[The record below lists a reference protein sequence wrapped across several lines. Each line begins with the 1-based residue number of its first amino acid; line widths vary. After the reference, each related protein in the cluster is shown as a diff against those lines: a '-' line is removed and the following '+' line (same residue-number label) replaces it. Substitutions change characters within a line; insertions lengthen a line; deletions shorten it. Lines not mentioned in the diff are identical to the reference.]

1 MSESNDFQQIQKLSL
16 EQIQTQ
22 RATQNQI
29 LLGELIAMND
39 EGIKERIEAELYD
52 NPALEEVNDEQEES
66 YTDSVEDGDGDDNDR
81 ETTQEVGQGD
91 EDPFESPYAQ
101 SDDDSDSSGD
111 SYDDGFALIAS
122 SRRKRADDVYRPPV
136 VNEASM
142 YEVLMNQVRE
152 RDLTER
158 QLLIAEYIIGEI
170 DDDGL
175 MRRSIPSICGDIIS
189 RENEFVTPQEVQE
202 MLEVIQDLEPAGIG
216 ATNTRECILLQIED
230 MKGVN
235 IKAAQLAHTIVEKH
249 FDAYER
255 HHYDKILNAL
265 NIDEETFE
273 EANKIIKRTNPRPGN
288 MFNSGERLGNA
299 THITPNFIVTTDN
312 NKLQLTVVNDIPEL
326 QISESYE
333 IEYQRLMKSKS
344 QKVKESDEE
353 VTIKRQYES
362 ASNFIML
369 LKQRQEKLYKI
380 MKSIMMR
387 QQEFFITGET
397 KSLKPMVLKDIAEDT
412 GYDTSTISR
421 AQQNKYVD
429 TNWGIFPVKY
439 FFVKRLN
446 DNDASSS
453 AIKEIIKNMIDNE
466 DKTKPLSDD
475 RLCEELQSQGFD
487 IRRRTVAKYR
497 DSLRIPVARQ
507 RKALRTN

>member
-81 ETTQEVGQGD
+81 ETTQEVGQGN

-235 IKAAQLAHTIVEKH
+235 IEAAQLAHTIVEKH

-288 MFNSGERLGNA
+288 MWQHVQQWLKIG
-299 THITPNFIVTTDN
+299 
-312 NKLQLTVVNDIPEL
+312 
-326 QISESYE
+326 
-333 IEYQRLMKSKS
+333 
-344 QKVKESDEE
+344 
-353 VTIKRQYES
+353 KRNPHHS
-362 ASNFIML
+362 
-369 LKQRQEKLYKI
+369 KLYRHY
-380 MKSIMMR
+380 R
-387 QQEFFITGET
+387 QQQAAAHCSE
-397 KSLKPMVLKDIAEDT
+397 
-412 GYDTSTISR
+412 
-421 AQQNKYVD
+421 
-429 TNWGIFPVKY
+429 
-439 FFVKRLN
+439 
-446 DNDASSS
+446 
-453 AIKEIIKNMIDNE
+453 
-466 DKTKPLSDD
+466 
-475 RLCEELQSQGFD
+475 
-487 IRRRTVAKYR
+487 
-497 DSLRIPVARQ
+497 
-507 RKALRTN
+507 

>member
-1 MSESNDFQQIQKLSL
+1 MSESNDFKQIQKQSL

-22 RATQNQI
+22 RATLNQM
-29 LLGELIAMND
+29 LLGELIEMND
-39 EGIKERIEAELYD
+39 EGIKERIEAELID
-52 NPALEEVNDEQEES
+52 NPALEEVADSQEDDYSNSLDE
-66 YTDSVEDGDGDDNDR
+66 GDDSTN
-81 ETTQEVGQGD
+81 ETTPEVGQGND
-91 EDPFESPYAQ
+91 DPFDSPYTQ
-101 SDDDSDSSGD
+101 NDDDNSGD
-111 SYDDGFALIAS
+111 SYDDGFALISS
-122 SRRKRADDVYRPPV
+122 SRKKRGTADVYRPPV

-202 MLEVIQDLEPAGIG
+202 VLEVIQDLEPAGIG

-230 MKGVN
+230 MKGVK
-235 IKAAQLAHTIVEKH
+235 IEAAQLAHTIVDKYFE
-249 FDAYER
+249 AYER

-265 NIDEETFE
+265 NIDEKAFD
-273 EANKIIKRTNPRPGN
+273 EADKIIKRTNPRPGN
-288 MFNSGERLGNA
+288 LFNSGERMANA
-299 THITPNFIVTTDN
+299 THITPSFIITTDN
-312 NKLQLTVVNDIPEL
+312 DKLQLTVVNDIPEL

-333 IEYQRLMKSKS
+333 IEYQRLAKRKG
-344 QKVKESDEE
+344 QNVKENDEE

-369 LKQRQEKLYKI
+369 LKMRQEKLYKI
-380 MKSIMMR
+380 MKAIMMR
-387 QQEFFITGET
+387 QQEFFITGDVH
-397 KSLKPMVLKDIAEDT
+397 SLKPLVLKDIAEAT

-429 TNWGIFPVKY
+429 TNWGIFPVKH
-439 FFVKRLN
+439 FFVKKLN
-446 DNDASSS
+446 DNDASSAS
-453 AIKEIIKNMIDNE
+453 IKEIIKNMVDNE

-475 RLCEELQSQGFD
+475 RLCEELQRQGFD
-487 IRRRTVAKYR
+487 IKRRTVAKYR
-497 DSLRIPVARQ
+497 DSLKIPVARQ
-507 RKALRTN
+507 RKALRTS

>member
-158 QLLIAEYIIGEI
+158 QLLIAEYMEQRIGIIVEQVQQYVSLVVKPLPKAFKNFSILQGIVFDEHYDIVPILHVPDILKKFKSLRGYDIKKYEAATKKRNIWILVVDDSDTTRHIEKSILENGGFSVDTATDGIDALESLKRKQYDLVLTDKDMPRMNGLVLIDNIRRMEQYKTVPVIVVSADQNPEI
-170 DDDGL
+170 KAQFE
-175 MRRSIPSICGDIIS
+175 RSGANAFIAKGDFKRGNLIS
-189 RENEFVTPQEVQE
+189 AVQE
-202 MLEVIQDLEPAGIG
+202 LV
-216 ATNTRECILLQIED
+216 R
-230 MKGVN
+230 
-235 IKAAQLAHTIVEKH
+235 
-249 FDAYER
+249 
-255 HHYDKILNAL
+255 
-265 NIDEETFE
+265 
-273 EANKIIKRTNPRPGN
+273 
-288 MFNSGERLGNA
+288 
-299 THITPNFIVTTDN
+299 
-312 NKLQLTVVNDIPEL
+312 
-326 QISESYE
+326 
-333 IEYQRLMKSKS
+333 
-344 QKVKESDEE
+344 
-353 VTIKRQYES
+353 
-362 ASNFIML
+362 
-369 LKQRQEKLYKI
+369 
-380 MKSIMMR
+380 
-387 QQEFFITGET
+387 
-397 KSLKPMVLKDIAEDT
+397 
-412 GYDTSTISR
+412 
-421 AQQNKYVD
+421 
-429 TNWGIFPVKY
+429 
-439 FFVKRLN
+439 
-446 DNDASSS
+446 
-453 AIKEIIKNMIDNE
+453 
-466 DKTKPLSDD
+466 
-475 RLCEELQSQGFD
+475 
-487 IRRRTVAKYR
+487 
-497 DSLRIPVARQ
+497 
-507 RKALRTN
+507 